1 MDSPGLSALK
11 GPELDQARIPEG
23 TDRPACPP
31 ATSRR
36 LRIALVSYRSNPYSG
51 GQGIY
56 VKYLSRALAELGHH
70 VQVISGEPYP
80 ELDSSV
86 GLIPLP
92 GMNFYDYPTARAA
105 VRDRGLSSLTDALEY
120 LSYIS
125 GGFPE
130 PKTFGRRL
138 ARYMAGQGQG
148 FDIVHDNQS
157 LCSGLLQ
164 VMSRNIPVV
173 STIHH
178 PITRDLETALAN
190 EPQWGMRLLI
200 RRWHSFLRMQKR
212 VAPRLKQILTVSD
225 CSRQDLVRDFGLNPE
240 RISVVHNGVDLTSF
254 APMDDVERRPFRVMA
269 TASADVPLKGLS
281 TLLQAVSQL
290 KNEMPRLE
298 LTVLGKPKTDG
309 PTERMIS
316 ELELNDHVR
325 FVNNITTQ
333 KLRYLYARASVAVIP
348 SLYEGF
354 GLPAAEAMACGVP
367 VISTTGGA
375 LPEVV
380 GRAGILVPP
389 GDAPRMARALKTL
402 LESPEMGLSLGRQ
415 GRQRMEA
422 SFTWDKAARRTV
434 QVYERLLA
442 EQRTESRGQKSED
455 RGQKVAAAKTQDAA
469 AGIQK

>member
-1 MDSPGLSALK
+1 MDLPGLSALK
-11 GPELDQARIPEG
+11 GTETDQARLLSGAGRHIS
-23 TDRPACPP
+23 PP
-31 ATSRR
+31 SSSSR

-56 VKYLSRALAELGHH
+56 VKYLSKALADLGHH

-105 VRDRGLSSLTDALEY
+105 VRERGLSSLTDVLEY
-120 LSYIS
+120 LNYIS

-138 ARYMAGQGQG
+138 ARYMGGQGQS

-164 VMSRNIPVV
+164 IMSLNLPVV

-178 PITRDLETALAN
+178 PITRDLKTALAN

-212 VAPRLKQILTVSD
+212 VAPRLKQILTVSE
-225 CSRQDLVRDFGLNPE
+225 CSQKDIVQDFGLDPE

-254 APMDDVERRPFRVMA
+254 APMNDVERRPFRIMA

-281 TLLQAVSQL
+281 TLLQAVSLL
-290 KNEMPRLE
+290 KGEMPRLE
-298 LTVLGKPKTDG
+298 LTVLGKPKTGG
-309 PTERMIS
+309 PTARMIS
-316 ELELNDHVR
+316 ELELNGHVR
-325 FVNNITTQ
+325 FVNNITTP

-380 GRAGILVPP
+380 GQAGILVPP
-389 GDAPRMARALKTL
+389 GDPLRMARALKTL
-402 LESPEMGLSLGRQ
+402 LESPEMRLSLGMQ
-415 GRQRMEA
+415 GRRRMEA
-422 SFTWDKAARRTV
+422 GFTWDKAAQRTV

-442 EQRTESRGQKSED
+442 EQRTETRGQRPED